1 MSDPMREVYEQLMDR
16 HRQIRAVGPKSPEWF
31 QLEADL
37 EARGIDTTDF
47 GLFSSVATVVFDY
60 EAAAPILIEW
70 LPRVTDPSLKETI
83 ARSLTGIKTDRADA
97 ARAIVAE
104 FRVAPTADEFGAK
117 WAYANALA
125 TIADAEIADDLLELI
140 ADRRQGRSRQ
150 MLCDAL
156 KRTGD
161 PRAPGALIDLI
172 DDDDVSGH
180 AISALCSLGP
190 KRSLPYLV
198 EARPKLEAVLTRETA
213 TDFAKRQARKALDRL
228 AQR

>member
-1 MSDPMREVYEQLMDR
+1 MSDPTREIYDQLLDR
-16 HRQIRAVGPKSPEWF
+16 HRQIRAVEPRSPEWM
-31 QLEADL
+31 QLESDL

-47 GLFSSVATVVFDY
+47 GLFSSVAPVAFDY
-60 EAAAPILIEW
+60 AAAAPILIEW

-83 ARSLTGIKTDRADA
+83 ARSLTGIRTDKADA
-97 ARAIVAE
+97 AKAIVAE
-104 FRVAPTADEFGAK
+104 FRAASGSDEFGVK

-140 ADRRQGRSRQ
+140 VDRRHGRARQ

-161 PRAPGALIDLI
+161 PRGPGVLIDLI

-180 AISALCSLGP
+180 AISALRSLGP
-190 KRSLPYLV
+190 KRSLPFL
-198 EARPKLEAVLTRETA
+198 AQAQPKLEAVLTRETA
-213 TDFAKRQARKALDRL
+213 TDFSRRQARKALDRL

>member
-1 MSDPMREVYEQLMDR
+1 MSDPMREVYEQLLDR
-16 HRQIRAVGPKSPEWF
+16 HRQINAVEPKSPEWM
-31 QLEADL
+31 QVESDL

-47 GLFSSVATVVFDY
+47 GLFSSVAPVAFDY

-83 ARSLTGIKTDRADA
+83 ARSLTGIRTDRADA
-97 ARAIVAE
+97 AKAIVAE
-104 FRVAPTADEFGAK
+104 FRAAPGSDEFGPK

-125 TIADAEIADDLLELI
+125 TIADAEIADDLLEVI
-140 ADRRQGRSRQ
+140 RDRRHGRTRE

-161 PRAPGALIDLI
+161 PRGPDVLIDLI

-180 AISALCSLGP
+180 AISALRSLGP

-198 EARPKLEAVLTRETA
+198 EARPKLEAVLARDTA
-213 TDFAKRQARKALDRL
+213 TDFAKRQAKQALART
-228 AQR
+228 AGV